1 VAIIQGLAR
10 KNLIHPPKWLPDNVH
25 YLTDMGSVA
34 YGTATGDSDVDIY
47 GFCIPPREDV
57 FPHLRGEILGFGR
70 QVNRFEQWQEHHVVD
85 EDAHGGKGEEYD
97 FTVYSIVKYFSLA
110 MQGNP
115 NMVESLFTAHDCV
128 RHITQVGQMARDNR
142 RIFLHKGFFHKAR
155 GYAFSMITRI
165 DKHKESKSLDRLI
178 AFEDAHGISRD
189 TRFSDLEIEITKR
202 GIIA

>member
-70 QVNRFEQWQEHHVVD
+70 QVNRFEQWQEHHVVTTLP
-85 EDAHGGKGEEYD
+85 A
-97 FTVYSIVKYFSLA
+97 
-110 MQGNP
+110 
-115 NMVESLFTAHDCV
+115 
-128 RHITQVGQMARDNR
+128 
-142 RIFLHKGFFHKAR
+142 KA
-155 GYAFSMITRI
+155 GS
-165 DKHKESKSLDRLI
+165 
-178 AFEDAHGISRD
+178 
-189 TRFSDLEIEITKR
+189 FSDNAWRRRLR
-202 GIIA
+202 SRPMAPSGV